1 MTFFQLQLKPLSVEQ
16 LDAVVELDRLCLGGL
31 WTVEGYQRELDS
43 PNSELLVLSVPGQ
56 SHLLGVG
63 CFWAILDE
71 AHITILAV
79 HPNYHGQGLG
89 KLLLSA
95 LLARAGQRGL
105 ERATLEVRTSN
116 AVALSLYEKF
126 GFKVAGSRPK
136 YYQNPAE
143 DALILWRS
151 GLQYPSFAQEIAQW
165 QAEAAARLKE
175 YHWHGSETIRE
186 VRSPTNP

>member
-1 MTFFQLQLKPLSVEQ
+1 MTFFQLQLKPLTVEQ

-31 WTVEGYQRELDS
+31 WTMEGYRRELDS
-43 PNSELLVLSVPGQ
+43 PNSELLVLSIPGQ

-63 CFWAILDE
+63 CFWAILEE

-116 AVALSLYEKF
+116 AVALGLYEKF

-151 GLQYPSFAQEIAQW
+151 GLQYPSFAQEVAQW

-175 YHWHGSETIRE
+175 YHWHWSETIRE
-186 VRSPTNP
+186 VRSPKNP